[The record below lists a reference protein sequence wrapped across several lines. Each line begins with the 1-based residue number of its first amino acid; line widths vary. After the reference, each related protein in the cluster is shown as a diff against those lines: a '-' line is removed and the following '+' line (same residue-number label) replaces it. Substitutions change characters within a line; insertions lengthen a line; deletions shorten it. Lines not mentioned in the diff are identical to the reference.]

1 MQGTL
6 APEHVSTKGMSA
18 YEHVS
23 TQGTLA
29 RENVSM
35 QGILAHEHV
44 SNMYG
49 TQFNRLQTLSTSLFL
64 ALPCNNSKGFYQ
76 ANAPN
81 DQQIWLMYFSQ
92 LSP

>member
-1 MQGTL
+1 
-6 APEHVSTKGMSA
+6 MSA

-29 RENVSM
+29 CEHVSM
-35 QGILAHEHV
+35 QCILAHEHV
-44 SNMYG
+44 SGMYG
-49 TQFNRLQTLSTSLFL
+49 MQFNRLQTLSTSLFL
-64 ALPCNNSKGFYQ
+64 AVPCNNSKGFHQ

-81 DQQIWLMYFSQ
+81 DQQIWLMYLSQ